1 MIDLDL
7 HGQSVTD
14 EELAVVAAAALA
26 AAEEKGS
33 APLLT
38 TLDDASTAAVLAVLA
53 SVGVSFQRPK
63 PPLSS
68 ANLAWRRSP
77 CEQSVRPRW
86 R

>member
-1 MIDLDL
+1 MMHLDL
-7 HGQSVTD
+7 HGQTVTD

-26 AAEEKGS
+26 AAEEKGC

-38 TLDDASTAAVLAVLA
+38 TLDDASAAAVLAALA
-53 SVGVSFQRPK
+53 SVGVSFQRPE
-63 PPLSS
+63 PPLPS
-68 ANLAWRRSP
+68 ANLAWKQSP